1 MMLEDL
7 LSSKCTAVAAAAAK
21 VSHICTAA
29 TARDPNVS
37 QYCTTAARGLP
48 TSEVLLLD
56 NVSTAAAYPSPSLW
70 SDYTKL
76 HRWPAAA

>member
-37 QYCTTAARGLP
+37 QYCTPAARA
-48 TSEVLLLD
+48 S
-56 NVSTAAAYPSPSLW
+56 
-70 SDYTKL
+70 
-76 HRWPAAA
+76 H